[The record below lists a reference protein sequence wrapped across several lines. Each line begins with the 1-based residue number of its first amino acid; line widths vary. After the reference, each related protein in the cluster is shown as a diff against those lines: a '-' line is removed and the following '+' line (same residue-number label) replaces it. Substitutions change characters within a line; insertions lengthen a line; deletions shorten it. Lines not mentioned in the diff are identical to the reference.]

1 MYHQFISNYELKNSR
16 NIYVEEIIENDS
28 SLMALYHVKP
38 CVISNF
44 VMCCGQH
51 VCLKVKALSTVHVEF
66 IRQH

>member
-16 NIYVEEIIENDS
+16 KIYVEEIIENDS
-28 SLMALYHVKP
+28 SLMALYH

-51 VCLKVKALSTVHVEF
+51 VCLKVKALSTVHLEF